1 MHPIIIIGSGMAA
14 YTLAR
19 EFRKLDKETALTI
32 ITADDGDAYSKP
44 MLSTALAQNKAPDQL
59 INARVESMREQLDAQ
74 ILTHRQVLAIDATA
88 KQVQLQDQTLDY
100 SQLVLALGADPVRPQ
115 LAGDAADAVLSVND
129 LSDYARFRAAIV
141 NARRVAILGGG
152 LIGCEFANDLAT
164 AGYQV
169 DIVHPQ
175 AYPLERLL
183 PEAAATALRDGLAN
197 LGVTWHLQRMAVA
210 VDHHG
215 DSLMLSLND
224 GTSIET
230 DAVLSAIGLRP
241 RVQLAQ
247 NAGIHAGRGI
257 RVNRQ
262 LQTNV
267 PGIYAIGDCAE
278 VEGHVLPYVLP
289 LMAQARALAVTLTGT
304 PTGVAYPAMPVVVKT
319 PACPIAVAAPSVPDS
334 ATWAVDCQEDG
345 ICALYQDANGQLLGF
360 ALTGKAVQQRQT
372 LVKQLPPI
380 LTMQ

>member
-32 ITADDGDAYSKP
+32 VTADDGDAYSKP

-59 INARVESMREQLDAQ
+59 VNARVESMREQLDAQ

-88 KQVQLQDQTLDY
+88 KQVQLQDQTLVY

-115 LAGDAADAVLSVND
+115 LAGDATDAVLSVND

-141 NARRVAILGGG
+141 NAKRVAILGGG

-183 PEAAATALRDGLAN
+183 PEAAATALRDGLAK

-215 DSLMLSLND
+215 DNLIVSLND
-224 GTSIET
+224 GSSIET

-241 RVQLAQ
+241 RTQLAQ

-289 LMAQARALAVTLTGT
+289 LMAQARALAVTLSGT
-304 PTGVAYPAMPVVVKT
+304 PTSVAYPAMPVVVKT

-360 ALTGKAVQQRQT
+360 ALTGKATQQRQT
-372 LVKQLPPI
+372 LAKQLPPI
-380 LTMQ
+380 LAMQ

>member
-319 PACPIAVAAPSVPDS
+319 PACPIAVAAPSVPDR

>member
-59 INARVESMREQLDAQ
+59 VNAKVESMREQLNAQ
-74 ILTHRQVLAIDATA
+74 ILSNQQVLAIDAAA
-88 KQVQLQDQTLDY
+88 KQLQLQDQTLSY
-100 SQLVLALGADPVRPQ
+100 SKLILALGADPVRAQ
-115 LAGDAADAVLSVND
+115 LAGDAADAVMSIND
-129 LSDYARFRAAIV
+129 LTDYARFRAAIV
-141 NARRVAILGGG
+141 NAKRVAILGGG
-152 LIGCEFANDLAT
+152 LIGCEFANDLAA
-164 AGYQV
+164 AGFHV
-169 DIVHPQ
+169 EIVHPQ

-183 PEAAATALRDGLAN
+183 PEAAAIALRDGLAG
-197 LGVTWHLQRMAVA
+197 LGVVWHLQRMAVA

-215 DSLMLSLND
+215 DDLVVSLND
-224 GTSIET
+224 GSTVAA

-241 RVQLAQ
+241 RTQLAQ
-247 NAGIHAGRGI
+247 HAGIHTGRGI

-267 PGIYAIGDCAE
+267 PDVYAIGDCAE

-289 LMAQARALAVTLTGT
+289 LMAQARALAATLSGT
-304 PTGVAYPAMPVVVKT
+304 PTNVAYPAMPVVVKT
-319 PACPIAVAAPSVPDS
+319 PACPIALAAPSVPDS
-334 ATWAVDCQEDG
+334 ASWTVDCQEDG

-360 ALTGKAVQQRQT
+360 ALTGKATQQRQA
-372 LVKQLPPI
+372 LAKQLPPI